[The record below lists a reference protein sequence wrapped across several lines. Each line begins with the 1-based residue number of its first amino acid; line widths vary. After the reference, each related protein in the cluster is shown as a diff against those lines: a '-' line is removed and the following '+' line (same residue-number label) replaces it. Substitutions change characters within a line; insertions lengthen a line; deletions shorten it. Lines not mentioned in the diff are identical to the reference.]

1 MTDYIWPITLLIIC
15 LISSGC
21 FAGWRVLLALN
32 RSFELSLASVADSMD
47 HVRTSHVT
55 MSRKM
60 EVWHENSI
68 QVANSHAERM
78 SELLSVDVEGRYA
91 QTQIHARERA
101 ELALTAAQK
110 STNEKLAEI
119 NEEKLH
125 TDHEGGG
132 NPPKK
137 RIEPSKASVSRQK
150 VDAGG
155 IAQRHATRS

>member
-15 LISSGC
+15 LISSAC

-32 RSFELSLASVADSMD
+32 RSFELSLAAVADSMD
-47 HVRTSHVT
+47 HVRISHAT

-68 QVANSHAERM
+68 QAANSHAERM
-78 SELLSVDVEGRYA
+78 SEMLSVDVEGRYA
-91 QTQIHARERA
+91 QAQIHARERA
-101 ELALTAAQK
+101 ELSLTAAQK
-110 STNEKLAEI
+110 STNEKLAEL
-119 NEEKLH
+119 NEAKLH
-125 TDHEGGG
+125 TDHGGGG

-137 RIEPSKASVSRQK
+137 RVEPSRASVSRQK

-155 IAQRHATRS
+155 IAQRHTTRS